1 MIPTVTVS
9 EPFVG
14 EELKFDLKGNAERLR
29 MKSVI
34 FDVAGHTLRKY
45 FRDEA
50 GEIEVWRFPELVRIA
65 ERWFAECLVTRGK
78 VPAQYMKWRIFGD
91 VAADKIHNA
100 VARSLAEASGGSGHQ
115 LPILDPYNPEG
126 STNHVDFTT
135 SKKLIFDT
143 RNSPVTHVVGD
154 SEWELSFAEKLEMM
168 GDEVLSYV
176 KNHALH
182 FEIPYVFEGEDR
194 RYRPDYILKLD
205 DGRGPQDP
213 LNLIVEIK
221 GLKDNRDSAK
231 ADFAT
236 ALWVPAVNGSGKYGR
251 WAFVEIAQNI
261 YEAEAVVR
269 GFAAKAEA
277 A

>member
-1 MIPTVTVS
+1 
-9 EPFVG
+9 
-14 EELKFDLKGNAERLR
+14 
-29 MKSVI
+29 VI

-50 GEIEVWRFPELVRIA
+50 GEIEVWRFPELVQITT
-65 ERWFAECLVTRGK
+65 RWFDECLVTRGA
-78 VPAQYMKWRIFGD
+78 VPKQYMKWRLFGD

-100 VARSLAEASGGSGHQ
+100 VARSLKETSGGSGHQ

-126 STNHVDFTT
+126 STSHVDFTT
-135 SKKLIFDT
+135 SKKLIFST
-143 RNSPVTHVVGD
+143 TNSQVTHVVGD

-168 GDEVLSYV
+168 GDVVLSYV

-194 RYRPDYILKLD
+194 RYRPDYILKVD
-205 DGRGPQDP
+205 DGNGRCNP

-221 GLKDNRDSAK
+221 GLKDNQDSAK

-236 ALWVPAVNGSGKYGR
+236 ALWVPAVNKAGKYGR
-251 WAFVEIAQNI
+251 WDFVEIGQDI
-261 YEAEAVVR
+261 FEAEEVIR
-269 GFAAKAEA
+269 GFAQQKVAAE
-277 A
+277 